1 MKDDKERDVAAP
13 RAALAWA
20 TGSADIPG
28 RWLYHETD
36 IADARAR
43 GEAIH
48 RTEFDA
54 HAGRAWLRD
63 VQGHAPM
70 ADLIRLTTDV
80 DHLRIALID
89 LAETAANTLSSRD
102 K

>member
-1 MKDDKERDVAAP
+1 MRDDKERDVAAP

-20 TGSADIPG
+20 AGTADISG

-48 RTEFDA
+48 RTEVDA
-54 HAGRAWLRD
+54 CAGRTWLRD
-63 VQGHAPM
+63 VQGHAPL

-80 DHLRIALID
+80 DHLRIVLLD